1 MLFILIL
8 TPRCNSNCRYC
19 GGFEDGMM
27 PEKIQYSIEDLQN
40 FLKRY
45 PEFSIAFY
53 GGEPLLELRKIEE
66 IMREVK
72 ANHFILQTNGT
83 LLRKLKRE
91 LLQRFSTILVSFDGR
106 KETHDFYRGNYD
118 LIVENVRRIRGYKGE
133 LIARMTASQETDIY
147 EDVMSIISL
156 DTFTHVHWQIDAVWS
171 RDGVW
176 RDFEGWV
183 EKYNVGVRRLVKFW
197 VSEIMK
203 GRILGIVPFLGVATA
218 IFEGFRYPPCASG
231 FESFA
236 IATDGKILACPI
248 CPEFEWNQLGDI
260 FVGIKRTP
268 EILAPCLECSYF
280 RFCGG
285 RCLFFNRE
293 RLWGEKGFRLVCSTV
308 KNLVDSLLAYKDVIA
323 KFRNEI
329 RYPRFLNTT
338 EIIP

>member
-106 KETHDFYRGNYD
+106 KETHDFYRGDYD
-118 LIVENVRRIRGYKGE
+118 LVVENVRRIRGYKGE
-133 LIARMTASQETDIY
+133 LIARMTASQET
-147 EDVMSIISL
+147 
-156 DTFTHVHWQIDAVWS
+156 
-171 RDGVW
+171 
-176 RDFEGWV
+176 
-183 EKYNVGVRRLVKFW
+183 
-197 VSEIMK
+197 EI
-203 GRILGIVPFLGVATA
+203 
-218 IFEGFRYPPCASG
+218 
-231 FESFA
+231 
-236 IATDGKILACPI
+236 
-248 CPEFEWNQLGDI
+248 
-260 FVGIKRTP
+260 
-268 EILAPCLECSYF
+268 
-280 RFCGG
+280 
-285 RCLFFNRE
+285 
-293 RLWGEKGFRLVCSTV
+293 
-308 KNLVDSLLAYKDVIA
+308 
-323 KFRNEI
+323 
-329 RYPRFLNTT
+329 
-338 EIIP
+338 